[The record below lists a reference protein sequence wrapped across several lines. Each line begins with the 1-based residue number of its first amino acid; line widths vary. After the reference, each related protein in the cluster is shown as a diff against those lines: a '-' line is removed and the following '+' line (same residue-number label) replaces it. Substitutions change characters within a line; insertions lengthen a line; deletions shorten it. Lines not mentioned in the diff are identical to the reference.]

1 MVASMF
7 AKWTGDRLFKGS
19 IYDVQI
25 RLNNYPYLQFD
36 KNSNKMANSF
46 ASDIM
51 HPRFGEGPL
60 ELLTENS
67 MCLEEIEQLL
77 QHSVHNGFPVVE
89 SLSSRHLVGF
99 VSRSDLVKALG
110 ELCCKCIPLI

>member
-25 RLNNYPYLQFD
+25 RLNHYPYLQFD
-36 KNSNKMANSF
+36 KTSNKMVDSF

-51 HPRFGEGPL
+51 HPRLVHRRVLVAMISFSKMSKDC
-60 ELLTENS
+60 ELS
-67 MCLEEIEQLL
+67 
-77 QHSVHNGFPVVE
+77 
-89 SLSSRHLVGF
+89 
-99 VSRSDLVKALG
+99 
-110 ELCCKCIPLI
+110 